1 MSNSNF
7 FKTKSFGIVV
17 QMSEI
22 MYDESPVNNSSIHIP
37 FSKKEII
44 LGLLKKF
51 YDLKIGCDNV
61 ISEIIVGHEHGNERA
76 KCHMQIFIAFETQIR
91 KVIVPGE
98 FKIGDI
104 TLLYITQHCKSPK
117 KMREYVKK
125 GGDFLVSCPCKK
137 LKDVLKE
144 ENILDEKIDVDDP
157 YDFMLKKSD
166 LSEADV
172 KNIFANCGVTEYKKN
187 FMSNSKQI
195 METYNKFV
203 RKNEVELKF
212 EWIFPSHMLDYM
224 FSDVCDNDPK
234 YKTFCCL
241 YDWFQKYCDIQCG
254 QIVRRKALF
263 LFSIRGGMGKSYF
276 ARSLVPEISIGNS
289 PYYVYCRGTLDG
301 AEFLKKSKTAK
312 LVILDDINYIS
323 NDIEIWKALA
333 VGEPTNIRSPYHNIA
348 WTKSLPCILLSN
360 NLKTFKYWMETEDL
374 KSRCVFISVDFFIGP
389 PDKDNKEYHSFD
401 YMLSKDVEDALG
413 IK

>member
-1 MSNSNF
+1 MAEQNF
-7 FKTKSFGIVV
+7 FKSKSFGIIV
-17 QMSEI
+17 QMSEV
-22 MYDESPVNNSSIHIP
+22 MYDEDPMKNASFHIP
-37 FSKKEII
+37 FSKDEVL

-51 YDLKIGCDNV
+51 YEEKIGNNNV
-61 ISEIIVGHEHGNERA
+61 LSEVIIGHEHGNERA
-76 KCHMQIFIAFETQIR
+76 KCHMQIFISFETQVR
-91 KVIVPGE
+91 KVIMPGE
-98 FKIGDI
+98 FYING
-104 TLLYITQHCKSPK
+104 TVLLFIAQHCKSPK
-117 KMREYVKK
+117 KLREYCKK
-125 GGDFLVSCPCKK
+125 SGDFMACFPCKK
-137 LKDVLKE
+137 IKEILKE
-144 ENILDEKIDVDDP
+144 NNVLDDKLDVDDP
-157 YDFMLKKSD
+157 YDYILKRDD
-166 LSEADV
+166 LNENDI
-172 KNIFANCGVTEYKKN
+172 KNIFSSCGVTEYKKN

-195 METYNKFV
+195 METYSKFI
-203 RKNEVELKF
+203 KKQSIELEF
-212 EWIFPSHMLDYM
+212 EWLFPKHMLDYICCN
-224 FSDVCDNDPK
+224 SDTNDPK

-241 YDWFQKYCDIQCG
+241 YDWFSKYCDINCVD
-254 QIVRRKALF
+254 IKRRKSLF
-263 LFSIRGGMGKSYF
+263 LFSIRGGMGKSFF
-276 ARSLVPEISIGNS
+276 ARGLVPEINIGES
-289 PYYVYCRGTLDG
+289 PYYVYCRGTLDA

-401 YMLSKDVEDALG
+401 YMLSKDVEDVLG